1 MATTKKST
9 KRSTARK
16 PAVKRAPA
24 KSSVSKVTYHPA
36 KNAQSRAT
44 KKENFMTFRI
54 THEACYWLI
63 FGAAVILLALWVLSV
78 NIKLNNVYD
87 QIDQMN
93 DNTSDIVVPKHY
105 KNVR

>member
-9 KRSTARK
+9 KRSTEKK

-24 KSSVSKVTYHPA
+24 KSSVSKATHHSV
-36 KNAQSRAT
+36 KNAQSRST

-93 DNTSDIVVPKHY
+93 DNTSDIVVPQHY